1 MDSFYSQIAAEA
13 DDDWNLG
20 SAKPGSF
27 PDKGADLDDLL
38 DGIDF
43 NEKGSSKTG
52 TAAASSTL
60 ETSFDSLKLSVETK
74 PLGASSLN
82 ESSNTSST
90 TTSATRGV
98 QKRGNAAASSTARR
112 SLLDSLLNP
121 EDADVMAGG
130 TEVNLDSSFEI
141 KAAPTAATSRRSV
154 RFSEKPQGDNAPDL
168 PNVNERTKRDGDVDG
183 NEKGTS
189 SRPRTAPAER
199 DKSGLGWGDLEG
211 TLDWLSKDHS
221 SGSSR
226 GSGEFKGDLQKTTC
240 NISIDGG
247 LDLDAT
253 LTEKKI
259 VSGEKTNPAED
270 RSILVG
276 GGKGNPVSSTLTQL
290 QRLKGTIP
298 ILGTS
303 AITITS
309 GKWFF
314 FEALQGWLGG
324 VNDAAVD
331 GLDTAP
337 KIRQLQ
343 AEVEALRG
351 LLKMTKDYHREEIK
365 LLEQSH
371 LSKIKLLEE
380 NSLRREKHAIHIT
393 KGFLDVANFE
403 EEIQLLPIS
412 SSLWMF
418 LLFTLSL
425 QEELDF
431 TVTQCKLRIGQLES
445 FQETARAD
453 LASAMTAA
461 RDDAQKMVATLRNE
475 HTLELDT
482 LNERHTKA
490 LASLREANTTETR
503 VLAEMQPTAE
513 ALQVLLSQLLSA
525 TNEVKQVES
534 EHQTMVAQ
542 RLVKLERRE
551 EIVRLAEERLC
562 DRERELDKTHKLL
575 TETVGKMEV
584 QLREQSKLLE
594 DDRWTLKQEQA
605 RLTKI
610 QATLEE
616 DRRALVEQAGR
627 ERIELQQLITNF
639 LDEHR
644 ETQSRLAVERNAIT
658 EEQQKLRVDQI
669 CWRRRQE
676 EEETKLASLKEDME
690 RAKESLQVERH
701 TLDERMHQ
709 LKLNEVK
716 LTETQ
721 HHLDVVRSNLQG
733 KETCLN
739 EREGELDR
747 RQEEL
752 SSRAGALS
760 GTQAAVAEI
769 DAKCRRLLEEQA
781 RTQTELQSRRQ
792 ELENMEKRLAKEEED
807 LVRRETECARKEKVE
822 KKLICS
828 RCKQAVR
835 KVPRSGCDSSLK
847 QHQPDRDVEASH
859 LSYRPLLVFDLKK
872 KTLNPPSIQHKSI
885 YRLKQ
890 RSSFSL
896 LKDNEF
902 LEDERIFLTALRH
915 APYTQ

>member
-1 MDSFYSQIAAEA
+1 MIYKSGFK
-13 DDDWNLG
+13 
-20 SAKPGSF
+20 AKPGSF

-276 GGKGNPVSSTLTQL
+276 GGKGNPVRRSLNFRGSKERSPSWEP
-290 QRLKGTIP
+290 QRSPSL
-298 ILGTS
+298 L
-303 AITITS
+303 
-309 GKWFF
+309 
-314 FEALQGWLGG
+314 

-371 LSKIKLLEE
+371 
-380 NSLRREKHAIHIT
+380 
-393 KGFLDVANFE
+393 F
-403 EEIQLLPIS
+403 
-412 SSLWMF
+412 
-418 LLFTLSL
+418 L

-513 ALQVLLSQLLSA
+513 ALQVLLNQLLSA

-627 ERIELQQLITNF
+627 ERIELQKLITNF
-639 LDEHR
+639 FDEHR

-822 KKLICS
+822 MKLICS

-847 QHQPDRDVEASH
+847 QHQPDRDVEARPVYNDGVPGSSDEARSSATKSKLSSRLSPQLLHSPLLFWAPSPVLLSSIDLSYAIGRFPFLHNSVDFVLVANRREAFAKSH
-859 LSYRPLLVFDLKK
+859 LIMMDR
-872 KTLNPPSIQHKSI
+872 
-885 YRLKQ
+885 
-890 RSSFSL
+890 
-896 LKDNEF
+896 
-902 LEDERIFLTALRH
+902 
-915 APYTQ
+915 